1 MRLLIENGA
10 DLNKVDKW
18 GWTPLMMASH
28 QGYEDIVKLLVDNG
42 ADIDVAD
49 RFGKK
54 AYDWAKTQSIFYTL
68 TAAGMERWMKESS
81 VLQEKH

>member
-1 MRLLIENGA
+1 M
-10 DLNKVDKW
+10 
-18 GWTPLMMASH
+18 
-28 QGYEDIVKLLVDNG
+28 KLLVDNG

-54 AYDWAKTQSIFYTL
+54 AYDRAKTQSIFYTL